1 METSRASVAQ
11 LITTS
16 ELRPESSHALD
27 QSLEHSDSNNQRQN
41 NLIS

>member
-27 QSLEHSDSNNQRQN
+27 QSHLSAVT
-41 NLIS
+41 